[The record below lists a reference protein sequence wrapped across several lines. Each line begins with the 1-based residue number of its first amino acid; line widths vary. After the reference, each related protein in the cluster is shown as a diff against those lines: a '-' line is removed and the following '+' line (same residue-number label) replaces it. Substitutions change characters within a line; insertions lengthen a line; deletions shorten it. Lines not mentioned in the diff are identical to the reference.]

1 VTAAPQPP
9 PAITTQQQYATALN
23 KYNKKHHIYRTLH
36 DLIQGAIQEVK
47 EVAADARSAA
57 AAAVAAQVGGSAYA
71 ELRQEQRE
79 QAEQRLALLVRLK
92 GKQQLR
98 WGAAFRTLH
107 TELGMLQEEL
117 SGWVAKQQQVGLAM
131 EAPQQQQQQQ
141 QQRRQEEACCG

>member
-1 VTAAPQPP
+1 VNAAPQPP
-9 PAITTQQQYATALN
+9 PAITTPQQYASTLS
-23 KYNKKHHIYRTLH
+23 KYNKKHNIYRALH
-36 DLIQGAIQEVK
+36 ELIQGAIKEVR

-71 ELRQEQRE
+71 DLRQEQRE

-107 TELGMLQEEL
+107 AELGMLQEEL
-117 SGWVAKQQQVGLAM
+117 SGWAAKQQQQLGLAL
-131 EAPQQQQQQQ
+131 EAPHQQQQL
-141 QQRRQEEACCG
+141 RQEEACCG